1 MVYNKGMNE
10 ETLRKNI
17 SQKITFY
24 RKAAGLTQLELAEK
38 LNYSDKSVSKWERGD
53 GLPDITVLSNMAELF
68 GISVDDFRSS
78 AAPKKPIKLTKKHTL
93 VPALSVGLVWLTVT
107 FIYFVLAVAAPGLSR
122 KWLVFIYG
130 CPVSF
135 IVTTVFSCL
144 WWKTLYRIISISGII
159 WTLAACIDITL
170 KIPNIYL
177 IYAVAAVFQILVF
190 LWFWLMSDRRK
201 NGK

>member
-10 ETLRKNI
+10 EALRKNI

-68 GISVDDFRSS
+68 GISVDDFISS

-107 FIYFVLAVAAPGLSR
+107 FIYFMLAVAFRESGWFLYTAARSALSSPPFSAAFGGR
-122 KWLVFIYG
+122 L
-130 CPVSF
+130 PTVSF
-135 IVTTVFSCL
+135 PS
-144 WWKTLYRIISISGII
+144 
-159 WTLAACIDITL
+159 AA
-170 KIPNIYL
+170 
-177 IYAVAAVFQILVF
+177 
-190 LWFWLMSDRRK
+190 
-201 NGK
+201 